1 MSGNWTKYEESDKI
15 SGVGPNVIGLCK
27 NVPSR
32 AALKGVIR
40 LLQGLQNNKAFNLWN

>member
-32 AALKGVIR
+32 SKGR
-40 LLQGLQNNKAFNLWN
+40 NKAFTRPTE